1 MNPKEKVLNF
11 LEKRGAALIFAAA
24 SLLFLFVRFRLFF
37 KYGLSQDEVL
47 IISQIKTWPLSKI
60 WFYYGFGGQGF
71 FLQHFIFYVMSLGGL
86 LGGEQYFR
94 LICLLESYLGF
105 FILYKLTKR
114 FFGSFALLLALLLYA
129 VSPYQILYTL
139 YIRFY
144 ALNMTLVIIEL
155 YFYFRALEDERNA
168 FRNLLYALLFA
179 ALSFFSHQF
188 SIFLQPAVLIH
199 FIIWCVCRKP
209 NAGNLKLFIT
219 GAALLVHSLE

>member
-86 LGGEQYFR
+86 WAENS
-94 LICLLESYLGF
+94 ISASY
-105 FILYKLTKR
+105 
-114 FFGSFALLLALLLYA
+114 
-129 VSPYQILYTL
+129 
-139 YIRFY
+139 
-144 ALNMTLVIIEL
+144 
-155 YFYFRALEDERNA
+155 A
-168 FRNLLYALLFA
+168 FWNHISASLF
-179 ALSFFSHQF
+179 STS
-188 SIFLQPAVLIH
+188 
-199 FIIWCVCRKP
+199 
-209 NAGNLKLFIT
+209 
-219 GAALLVHSLE
+219 